1 MNAFEIT
8 RRDGRS
14 NVQVILDHVRDGEP
28 GNLYTYDALSE
39 ALGAAAQRSY
49 STRDVQ
55 QIVRTALARLL
66 KEQQRRLHNVRTVG
80 YRLAPASEHMTL
92 ARYDKRR
99 ADAQLLRGLETLRHV
114 RWDEMEPNVR
124 AAHEGHLILTE
135 AIYANQIALDQRL
148 TRVEQAIAKARN

>member
-1 MNAFEIT
+1 
-8 RRDGRS
+8 
-14 NVQVILDHVRDGEP
+14 
-28 GNLYTYDALSE
+28 
-39 ALGAAAQRSY
+39 
-49 STRDVQ
+49 
-55 QIVRTALARLL
+55 
-66 KEQQRRLHNVRTVG
+66 
-80 YRLAPASEHMTL
+80 MTL